1 MRRYAV
7 TAALIAGVL
16 LLVILLRAYG
26 SWGLVEQAV
35 RAITDATLKWSYQSG
50 VEMKTNTDVTQLSQ
64 TGNACTV
71 ESARLTQLEAENAE
85 LRTQLSFLKNTAH
98 HVGATVIGRSLDP
111 IGTTIVIDR
120 GELDGI
126 TLNRPVIVGN
136 GYFIGKIARVDAH
149 TSVVRLISDYQSK
162 TAATVD
168 NRDKSL
174 GIVEGGFGLTVR
186 LNLIPQ
192 NEVIR
197 PGDVVI
203 TSGLEPDLPRGLA
216 IGTVEVVEKKPQE
229 PFQQA
234 IIKPSA
240 DLHSLTVVSVILP

>member
-7 TAALIAGVL
+7 TAALISGILLLAVL
-16 LLVILLRAYG
+16 LRTFG
-26 SWGLVEQAV
+26 SWGFVENATRAV
-35 RAITDATLKWSYQSG
+35 TNTTLKWAYQST
-50 VEMKTNTDVTQLSQ
+50 VEVETGGISANTDTANS
-64 TGNACTV
+64 CTV
-71 ESARLTQLEAENAE
+71 ESTRLTQLELENNE
-85 LRTQLSFLKNTAH
+85 LRTQLHFLKNTAH
-98 HVGATVIGRSLDP
+98 HVGATVIGRALDP
-111 IGTTIVIDR
+111 IGTSIIIDR
-120 GELDGI
+120 GEADGI
-126 TLNRPVIVGN
+126 TLNRPVIVSN
-136 GYFIGKIARVDAH
+136 GYFIGKIARVDKY
-149 TSVVRLISDYQSK
+149 TSVVRLMSDYQSK

-174 GIVEGGFGLTVR
+174 GVVEGGFGLTVR

-203 TSGLEPDLPRGLA
+203 TSGLEPDVPRGLA

-240 DLHSLTVVSVILP
+240 DLHALTVVSIILP

>member
-1 MRRYAV
+1 MRRYVV

-16 LLVILLRAYG
+16 LVAVLLRTYG
-26 SWGLVEQAV
+26 SWGFLEKGIRMV
-35 RAITDATLKWSYQSG
+35 TDTTLQWAYQSSVKIKNG
-50 VEMKTNTDVTQLSQ
+50 EELINDNNTNS
-64 TGNACTV
+64 CSV
-71 ESARLTQLEAENAE
+71 ESARLTQLDLENNE
-85 LRTQLSFLKNTAH
+85 LRTQLNFLKKTEH
-98 HVGATVIGRSLDP
+98 HVGATVIGRALDP
-111 IGTTIVIDR
+111 IGTSIIIDR
-120 GELDGI
+120 GETDGI
-126 TLNRPVIVGN
+126 ILNRPVIINN
-136 GYFIGKIARVDAH
+136 GYFIGKISRVDKH

-174 GIVEGGFGLTVR
+174 GVVEGGFGLTVR

-240 DLHSLTVVSVILP
+240 DLHALTVVSVILP

>member
-1 MRRYAV
+1 MRKYAV

-16 LLVILLRAYG
+16 LLAVFLRAYG
-26 SWGLVEQAV
+26 SWGFVERSIRAV
-35 RAITDATLKWSYQSG
+35 TDTTLKWSYQSS
-50 VEMKTNTDVTQLSQ
+50 VEIKSGEEAIAHNNVNS
-64 TGNACTV
+64 CTE
-71 ESARLTQLEAENAE
+71 ESARLTQLELENNE
-85 LRTQLSFLKNTAH
+85 LRTQLNFLKDTSH
-98 HVGATVIGRSLDP
+98 HVGATVIGRALDP
-111 IGTTIVIDR
+111 IGTTIIIDR
-120 GELDGI
+120 GAADGI
-126 TLNRPVIVGN
+126 VLNRPVIVNN
-136 GYFIGKIARVDAH
+136 GYFIGKIARVDEH
-149 TSVVRLISDYQSK
+149 TSVVRLMSDFQSK

-174 GIVEGGFGLTVR
+174 GVVEGGFGLTVR

-240 DLHSLTVVSVILP
+240 DLHALTVVSVILP

>member
-16 LLVILLRAYG
+16 LVAVLLRAYG
-26 SWGLVEQAV
+26 SWGFVERGIRAV
-35 RAITDATLKWSYQSG
+35 TDATLQWSYQSSVSIKSG
-50 VEMKTNTDVTQLSQ
+50 EEAIKNSNT
-64 TGNACTV
+64 NACTV
-71 ESARLTQLEAENAE
+71 ESARLTQLELENAE
-85 LRTQLSFLKNTAH
+85 LRTQLNFLKNTAR

-120 GELDGI
+120 GAADGI
-126 TLNRPVIVGN
+126 VVNRPVIVNN
-136 GYFIGKIARVDAH
+136 GYFIGKIARVDEH
-149 TSVVRLISDYQSK
+149 TSVVRLMSDFQSK

-174 GIVEGGFGLTVR
+174 GVVEGGFGLTVR

-240 DLHSLTVVSVILP
+240 DLHALTVVSVILP